1 MVWERIPAASWRDQ
15 RGHVERYELAASM
28 IRPGEVVLDAACGI
42 GYGSVVFAENAPT
55 HTYIGV
61 DREAPELLGP
71 EASIIA
77 DLDVWE
83 PDFSF
88 DVAVCFETL
97 EHLANPARFARILIQ
112 ANRLVLASVPT
123 VPTMASNPYHLHDFT
138 VESALDL
145 FAGAHVLD
153 VIPQPAELSHIF
165 VIGVP

>member
-1 MVWERIPAASWRDQ
+1 MVWERIPSDGWREQ

-42 GYGSVVFAENAPT
+42 GYGSIVLAENAPT

-61 DREAPELLGP
+61 DRDAPDLLAPE
-71 EASIIA
+71 ACIVT
-77 DLDVWE
+77 DLDTWE
-83 PDFSF
+83 PDFRF

-97 EHLANPARFARILIQ
+97 EHLTDPARFARILMR
-112 ANRLVLASVPT
+112 ASRLILASVPT
-123 VPTMASNPYHLHDFT
+123 VPTKASNPYHLHDFT

-165 VIGVP
+165 VLGAP